1 MLFNNDRRDRD
12 PSRPAARGCT
22 ACAAALRIQC
32 HVLQRREARAH
43 RTLARS
49 LSRLRR
55 QWCSAVMIVEHDG
68 DGDGDGDGDAS
79 WADPL
84 WWTHHSGRFELRA
97 QLTHSSQRSDC
108 SRWTERALIS
118 FREGE
123 DRRHSL
129 LALLRRITLL
139 VLASSFW
146 SLMPILCP
154 FGDPYDLSL
163 RGFAL
168 NSGYFLAYSGLGW
181 GSLWMTNAM
190 WTVRILGLSRLRAAR
205 TVVLPT
211 VAAVALCEQ
220 LH

>member
-1 MLFNNDRRDRD
+1 M
-12 PSRPAARGCT
+12 PE
-22 ACAAALRIQC
+22 Q
-32 HVLQRREARAH
+32 
-43 RTLARS
+43 
-49 LSRLRR
+49 
-55 QWCSAVMIVEHDG
+55 DG
-68 DGDGDGDGDAS
+68 DGEAG
-79 WADPL
+79 WADAL
-84 WWTHHSGRFELRA
+84 WWTRHSGRFELRA

-108 SRWTERALIS
+108 IRWTERALMS
-118 FREGE
+118 FHERT

-129 LALLRRITLL
+129 LAMLRRITLL
-139 VLASSFW
+139 VLASSFL
-146 SLMPILCP
+146 SLTPILCP

-168 NSGYFLAYSGLGW
+168 NSGYFLVYSGLGW
-181 GSLWMTNAM
+181 GSLWMVSAM